1 MEEKIIVGE
10 QDINRLLQITFGNRI
25 MPKSVTYA
33 PKLVSFLQSSEWYS

>member
-33 PKLVSFLQSSEWYS
+33 PKSVSFLQSSERYF